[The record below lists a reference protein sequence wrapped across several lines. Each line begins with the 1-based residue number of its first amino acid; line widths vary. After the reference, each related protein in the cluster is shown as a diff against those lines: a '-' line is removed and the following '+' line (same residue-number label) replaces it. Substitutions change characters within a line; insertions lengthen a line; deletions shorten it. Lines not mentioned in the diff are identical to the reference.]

1 MSTKRGFAPATV
13 GAAMLVAASAVTGFI
28 LSSPKFG
35 YHGAAIAQ
43 ERAVVAPEKLEAATD
58 LSTAFRQVAESIQ
71 PSVVSIS
78 TTIKPKQVRRRG
90 PSRQNIP
97 PEFRQLFPEAF
108 GDESF
113 QTPGGSGLGSG
124 VIVRADGYI
133 LTNNHVVEG
142 ADELS
147 VTLSDG
153 REIEGKVVGTDP
165 QTDLAVVKV
174 DASGLTPAAIGDSD
188 ALRVGDWVV
197 AIGSPFGLDQ
207 TVTAGIISAKHRSR
221 QIVANGEGYEDFL
234 QTDAAIN
241 PGNSGGP
248 LVNLRGEVIGIN
260 TAIESRSGGFAG
272 IGFAIPSGLARPILE
287 SIIKD
292 GKVHRGLLG
301 AQVGDVT
308 REVAE
313 RFGGKVGEGV
323 LISGVVNNKPAAKA
337 GIQPGDIVLEAN
349 GKPTNNSSQFRN
361 YIATTPPGS
370 KVALKIRR
378 GDEMLNV
385 NVVLEELTA
394 DVANSIRKSQFN
406 VPSLGLAAETLNEDT
421 AEKLGLDPDTVG
433 VLVRGI
439 DPEGDAAAAGIQAGD
454 VISQVNNQPVNNPTD
469 LERLIKKNRDE
480 QKRSRL
486 LLERG
491 DMRAMIV
498 IQ

>member
-1 MSTKRGFAPATV
+1 M
-13 GAAMLVAASAVTGFI
+13 
-28 LSSPKFG
+28 
-35 YHGAAIAQ
+35 
-43 ERAVVAPEKLEAATD
+43 
-58 LSTAFRQVAESIQ
+58 
-71 PSVVSIS
+71 
-78 TTIKPKQVRRRG
+78 
-90 PSRQNIP
+90 
-97 PEFRQLFPEAF
+97 
-108 GDESF
+108 
-113 QTPGGSGLGSG
+113 
-124 VIVRADGYI
+124 
-133 LTNNHVVEG
+133 
-142 ADELS
+142 
-147 VTLSDG
+147 
-153 REIEGKVVGTDP
+153 
-165 QTDLAVVKV
+165 
-174 DASGLTPAAIGDSD
+174 
-188 ALRVGDWVV
+188 
-197 AIGSPFGLDQ
+197 
-207 TVTAGIISAKHRSR
+207 
-221 QIVANGEGYEDFL
+221 
-234 QTDAAIN
+234 
-241 PGNSGGP
+241 
-248 LVNLRGEVIGIN
+248 IGIN